1 VSGRIVER
9 EELRERRS
17 SVPSPVD
24 DDETPSPEEDDDFD
38 PVAYAQAIRRRRIGN
53 RSA

>member
-1 VSGRIVER
+1 MVER

-17 SVPSPVD
+17 SVPSPVG

-38 PVAYAQAIRRRRIGN
+38 PVEYARNLRRTRHWN
-53 RSA
+53 